1 MGKIKFFFI
10 FICFIACGKK
20 ECKKYSR
27 MHVVIDSLK
36 IQNKKNIV
44 IYRIN
49 PNDCLN
55 CLNGLTNTTNG
66 LSDKEITQVFF
77 VKIDREIEK
86 KSINFD
92 FFKTTKKD
100 KIIWSGHLF
109 SEIGYALGFTD
120 PVSTSHVYDY
130 EHDTIAFS
138 KNIKDLCTAEEFYP
152 YFN

>member
-10 FICFIACGKK
+10 IICLIACNKK
-20 ECKKYSR
+20 ESKKYSR
-27 MHVVIDSLK
+27 MHAVVDSLK
-36 IQNKKNIV
+36 IEKSKNIV

-55 CLNGLTNTTNG
+55 CLNGLANTINE
-66 LSDKEITQVFF
+66 LSNKEITQVFF

-86 KSINFD
+86 KSLNLA
-92 FFKTTKKD
+92 FFKATEKN

-109 SEIGYALGFTD
+109 GEIGYALGFTD
-120 PVSTSHVYDY
+120 PVSTSHVYNYDR
-130 EHDTIAFS
+130 DTVLFS
-138 KNIKDLCTAEEFYP
+138 KNIKDLFTAEEFYT